1 MSSCPVSQKRS
12 PIHLQPLNCCVG
24 TVRGPGTG
32 EASGFGL
39 GHRQEVVPAGDALL
53 LKVDSDGFQ
62 VVVRQGPV
70 LGNLGGQLHLPRFR
84 GACSRK

>member
-1 MSSCPVSQKRS
+1 MSSCPVSQNGVRFTYN
-12 PIHLQPLNCCVG
+12 PLNCCVG

-39 GHRQEVVPAGDALL
+39 GHRLEVVPAEDALL
-53 LKVDSDGFQ
+53 LKVDSDAFQ